1 MSKGKVIILSGPS
14 GVGKNTLLEMLV
26 VKLKNAV
33 KISTATTRPPRG
45 GEVDGV
51 DHYFLSKA
59 EFEQKLKAG
68 EVLEHNFYNGNY
80 YGTLKEPLEAA
91 ISSGKI
97 GVMEIDVNGAMAI
110 KKIMPQVTT
119 IFINAESLGVI
130 EGRLRERGTDSKED
144 VKTRLAIAEKEIAA
158 SSQYDYT
165 VINPTGHP
173 EQAVAEIKKI
183 LFNS

>member
-59 EFEQKLKAG
+59 EFEQKLKA
-68 EVLEHNFYNGNY
+68 
-80 YGTLKEPLEAA
+80 GTLKEPLEAA